1 MPQGAKIRLQ
11 NLAYRAPVVKLDQED
26 TVLALINALP
36 IAAAVVD
43 GSGYFVSG
51 NEAFQTLWRLEKQ
64 YFDTQPTLSSFLD
77 DLRNQGILPEQ
88 NNFVKFRAR
97 VKAQAVSKT
106 ESSETWHLPD
116 GAALKIKFVP
126 LSTDWHL
133 FSIENLTPQLAI
145 GRTLN
150 ELAQTHQA
158 TLNHLQEGL
167 AVFKSN
173 GLLKFHNPAFS
184 SIWQLPEDVFLSGLH
199 MTDFLDGTRKLL
211 PVLENW
217 PTRRVTLS
225 GRLLGRKKGVALI
238 TCNTGVI
245 LEAANIPLPD
255 GSVLLR
261 YANITDSVNLE
272 KTLKMH
278 NAEILERTNLLAETS
293 RLKSEFLANLSNE
306 ISTPLTSISSF
317 AKLLAGEYCGSL
329 NKRQQEYADG
339 ILSATEGVS
348 GLIHDIMDLGSVEAG
363 LLEVNNKSVYLHNY
377 LTNVIEQISERAQ
390 AKKIKI
396 KFDCPINIGWINA
409 DDKRFKQCLLHLL
422 RNAINFSGSGSTIT
436 ITVKRGLEG
445 VRIDIQDTG
454 VGIPKDYL
462 VGIFKGFERSAAS
475 GSLPAGGGVGLALV
489 KAFIELQGGSVEI
502 ASKPNQGT
510 TVSLFFP
517 DKLIV

>member
-11 NLAYRAPVVKLDQED
+11 NLAYKAPVVKLDQED

-77 DLRNQGILPEQ
+77 DLRDQGILPEQ

-133 FSIENLTPQLAI
+133 FSIEDLTPQLAI

-184 SIWQLPEDVFLSGLH
+184 SI
-199 MTDFLDGTRKLL
+199 
-211 PVLENW
+211 
-217 PTRRVTLS
+217 
-225 GRLLGRKKGVALI
+225 
-238 TCNTGVI
+238 
-245 LEAANIPLPD
+245 
-255 GSVLLR
+255 
-261 YANITDSVNLE
+261 
-272 KTLKMH
+272 
-278 NAEILERTNLLAETS
+278 
-293 RLKSEFLANLSNE
+293 
-306 ISTPLTSISSF
+306 
-317 AKLLAGEYCGSL
+317 
-329 NKRQQEYADG
+329 
-339 ILSATEGVS
+339 
-348 GLIHDIMDLGSVEAG
+348 
-363 LLEVNNKSVYLHNY
+363 
-377 LTNVIEQISERAQ
+377 
-390 AKKIKI
+390 
-396 KFDCPINIGWINA
+396 
-409 DDKRFKQCLLHLL
+409 
-422 RNAINFSGSGSTIT
+422 
-436 ITVKRGLEG
+436 
-445 VRIDIQDTG
+445 
-454 VGIPKDYL
+454 
-462 VGIFKGFERSAAS
+462 
-475 GSLPAGGGVGLALV
+475 
-489 KAFIELQGGSVEI
+489 
-502 ASKPNQGT
+502 
-510 TVSLFFP
+510 
-517 DKLIV
+517 